1 MVPNASNIDLV
12 KYGVIMQVF
21 RRVMMMAATVAA
33 VFFGLPGAAFA
44 GPADLH
50 ALYDTAST
58 APAAACSG
66 FITWTC

>member
-1 MVPNASNIDLV
+1 
-12 KYGVIMQVF
+12 MQVF
-21 RRVMMMAATVAA
+21 RRVMMMAATAAA

-58 APAAACSG
+58 AAAEACG
-66 FITWTC
+66 GYVVWDRC